1 MNEALWTKADGT
13 VIPIRLMS
21 DRHLENTILMLRR
34 RGYVSRDEVGPMP
47 AADAPESACVAW
59 AAQVTSPLLDQLA
72 WERWIRVSQKRAP
85 LDDDEAERQQARW
98 AASIRVGAARPHRA
112 PYPPRHSLSPYRRTS
127 ISDPHWSASDPQDPE
142 RWMDDE
148 PSSDPYG
155 S

>member
-47 AADAPESACVAW
+47 AAGDPERVCVAW

-72 WERWIRVSQKRAP
+72 WERWVRISQGRAP
-85 LDDDEAERQQARW
+85 LDDDEAERLQARW
-98 AASIRVGAARPHRA
+98 AESIRVGKTRPHRA
-112 PYPPRHSLSPYRRTS
+112 PHPPRHSLSPYGGHGRYS
-127 ISDPHWSASDPQDPE
+127 PHDPPGDYSDWTTE
-142 RWMDDE
+142 L
-148 PSSDPYG
+148 
-155 S
+155 